1 MEKPWIINGG
11 LTLRQANLLY
21 VESCARSR
29 AYMVISTIF
38 KLSWYTV
45 KLTIKAQHGEKEILW
60 CPTNNEA
67 SKLLEYLAGTELRIL
82 SLSNEPTLI
91 QPGEKSLISRLIS

>member
-1 MEKPWIINGG
+1 MEKCG

-45 KLTIKAQHGEKEILW
+45 KLTIKAQYGEKEILW
-60 CPTNNEA
+60 CPTNFPYDVTKFPMYVTFMTDI
-67 SKLLEYLAGTELRIL
+67 KL
-82 SLSNEPTLI
+82 
-91 QPGEKSLISRLIS
+91 SRVWT